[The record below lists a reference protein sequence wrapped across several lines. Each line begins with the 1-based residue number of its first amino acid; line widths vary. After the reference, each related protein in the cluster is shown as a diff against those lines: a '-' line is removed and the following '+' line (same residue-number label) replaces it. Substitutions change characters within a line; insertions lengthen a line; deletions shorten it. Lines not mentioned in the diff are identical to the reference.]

1 MPPRRRPPPRAAQNG
16 LRADFMLVEP
26 DRADLEALASLADE
40 GRITV
45 HSDRT
50 FPLDQVIDAH
60 RMGEKGRTT
69 GKIVLVP

>member
-1 MPPRRRPPPRAAQNG
+1 
-16 LRADFMLVEP
+16 MLVEP